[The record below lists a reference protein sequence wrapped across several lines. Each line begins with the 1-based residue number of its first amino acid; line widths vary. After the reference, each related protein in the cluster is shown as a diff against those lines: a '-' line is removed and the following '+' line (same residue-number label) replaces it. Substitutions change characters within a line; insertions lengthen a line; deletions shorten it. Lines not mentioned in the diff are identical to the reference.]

1 MTTDIHGNTA
11 ACSFTV
17 TVNDNEAPVA
27 NCQNLTVQL
36 DANGAGSI
44 TTGDVNNG
52 SSDNCGIASLSLN
65 NSNFSCANTGA
76 NTVVLTVLDIH
87 GNSSNCTATITVQDN
102 INPTITCPANITVSN
117 DAGLCSAVVGYTAT
131 AADNCSA
138 TVSYSIAPGS
148 VFAVGTGTVTATAT
162 DPSGNA
168 VNCTFTVTV
177 NDNENPTIT
186 CPANVNVSCVR
197 DLPAANTALV
207 GSSDNCGVAAVTHVG
222 DVTTGTGCTGN
233 ARVILRTYRVTDIY
247 GNSVTCVQTLTALAT
262 PVIAT
267 ASNDVVV
274 FPAYADSACATISV
288 VGAGGCAPYTYNWSN
303 GSQASSQNV
312 CPTVST
318 TYFVTVTDAQG
329 CTGVDSVRVC
339 AIDITC
345 VGGTNNGQNG
355 TGQGGNGSTN
365 GNGMVHIAIC
375 HIPPGNVGNAMV
387 HCIPVPAARAHIQQ
401 VHGGDYLGAC
411 DAINTRPCRN
421 NGNAKMADEPAAAME
436 LESEVTMRAFPNPT
450 NGALTVEL
458 ACQNC
463 TEDATYQVKV
473 SDIYGKQLGQIEI
486 TLSSGEAS
494 TKLDLSQYAAGVY
507 MITATNGDQRLVE
520 RIVKQ

>member
-1 MTTDIHGNTA
+1 M
-11 ACSFTV
+11 
-17 TVNDNEAPVA
+17 
-27 NCQNLTVQL
+27 
-36 DANGAGSI
+36 
-44 TTGDVNNG
+44 
-52 SSDNCGIASLSLN
+52 N

-148 VFAVGTGTVTATAT
+148 VFAVGTGSVTATAT

-197 DLPAANTALV
+197 DLPAANTAVV

-345 VGGTNNGQNG
+345 VG
-355 TGQGGNGSTN
+355 
-365 GNGMVHIAIC
+365 V
-375 HIPPGNVGNAMV
+375 
-387 HCIPVPAARAHIQQ
+387 
-401 VHGGDYLGAC
+401 
-411 DAINTRPCRN
+411 
-421 NGNAKMADEPAAAME
+421 KMADEPAAAME